1 MHPSTEGRRPRSGR
15 RVHPRHWDYD
25 RLVQEIFLLASESQA
40 FVSRVVRCRPAH
52 VVGEISEAFVGR
64 ERGWV
69 REENAWRAINETRV
83 AKAAG
88 SAIML
93 CYLTCTCWAHVRMRR
108 RGETTQGQASARVG
122 GE

>member
-1 MHPSTEGRRPRSGR
+1 MHQ
-15 RVHPRHWDYD
+15 RHREYD

-40 FVSRVVRCRPAH
+40 FVSLVVRCRPAH
-52 VVGEISEAFVGR
+52 VVDEISEAFVGR
-64 ERGWV
+64 GRGWV
-69 REENAWRAINETRV
+69 REENARWAINETRV

-93 CYLTCTCWAHVRMRR
+93 CYLTCTCCAHVRMRR
-108 RGETTQGQASARVG
+108 RGETTQGQASARRVG